1 MNSTRIAGLDIG
13 FSTTRP
19 TAGIGLWVDNR
30 LVLTNCHGVEACA
43 RVAAAGDY
51 DIVAIDG
58 PVIPEGQDIRQSRNI
73 ERVFCH
79 GLFQRRCKPGFSHV
93 RGTGVRLREEAG
105 TAANLL
111 SNSTMGSRVTSVFPH
126 VRKGTVIEAFP
137 NAFLGVCLD
146 DGVYTGMPKLKRGQ
160 KFRWLYE
167 QWKRL
172 RLVESLP
179 GLTLKQRQIFGE
191 KFQQTN
197 HHEHQAA
204 IICILTGLLVA
215 RNQFIAVGDAQGGWF
230 FLPPWSCWK
239 EWARDAVCA
248 NLRQL
253 NTVLERRVIYS
264 LRVCDRHHRSELYAQ

>member
-1 MNSTRIAGLDIG
+1 MDSPRIAGLDVG

-30 LVLTNCHGVEACA
+30 LELANCHGVEACA
-43 RVAAAGDY
+43 RVAEAGDF

-58 PVIPEGQDIRQSRNI
+58 PVIPEGQDIGQRRSI
-73 ERVFCH
+73 ERVFCR

-93 RGTGVRLREEAG
+93 IGTGIRLREEAG
-105 TAANLL
+105 TAADRL
-111 SNSTMGSRVTSVFPH
+111 SIVTNSSRVTSIFPH
-126 VRKGTVIEAFP
+126 VRRGAVVEAFP

-146 DGVYTGMPKLKRGQ
+146 DDVYAEMPMLRRGQ
-160 KFRWLYE
+160 KFGWLYE
-167 QWKRL
+167 QWKML

-179 GLTLKQRQIFGE
+179 GLTLKQQQFIGA

-204 IICILTGLLVA
+204 IVCILTGLLVA
-215 RNQFIAVGDAQGGWF
+215 RNQFTAIGDAQGGWF

-239 EWARDAVCA
+239 AWAQETVCA
-248 NLRQL
+248 NLRQV
-253 NTVLERRVIYS
+253 NAGG
-264 LRVCDRHHRSELYAQ
+264 AQVQKLLPS

>member
-1 MNSTRIAGLDIG
+1 MQQFQPFSREFIEQETYPGSIPLQTGIFTRSWNGSLAPRRGGHSCQPFIEFYYG
-13 FSTTRP
+13 FS
-19 TAGIGLWVDNR
+19 
-30 LVLTNCHGVEACA
+30 
-43 RVAAAGDY
+43 GDL
-51 DIVAIDG
+51 G
-58 PVIPEGQDIRQSRNI
+58 FPSR
-73 ERVFCH
+73 
-79 GLFQRRCKPGFSHV
+79 
-93 RGTGVRLREEAG
+93 A
-105 TAANLL
+105 
-111 SNSTMGSRVTSVFPH
+111 
-126 VRKGTVIEAFP
+126 KGIEAFP

-146 DGVYTGMPKLKRGQ
+146 DGVYTGMPKLKRWQ

-179 GLTLKQRQIFGE
+179 GLTLKQRRIFGE
-191 KFQQTN
+191 KFQQRN

-253 NTVLERRVIYS
+253 NADGVQMQKLQNGRTVS
-264 LRVCDRHHRSELYAQ
+264 FG

>member
-1 MNSTRIAGLDIG
+1 MDSQRIAGLDVG
-13 FSTTRP
+13 FSATKP

-30 LVLTNCHGVEACA
+30 LELTNCHGFEACP
-43 RVAAAGDY
+43 RIAAAGDY

-58 PVIPEGQDIRQSRNI
+58 PVIPEGQDIRQRRNV

-93 RGTGVRLREEAG
+93 LGTGIRLREEAG
-105 TAANLL
+105 TAADLL
-111 SNSTMGSRVTSVFPH
+111 SNSTRGSRVTAIFPH
-126 VRKGTVIEAFP
+126 VRKGTVVEAFP

-146 DGVYTGMPKLKRGQ
+146 DDVYAEMPKLRRGQ
-160 KFRWLYE
+160 KFAWLYE

-179 GLTLKQRQIFGE
+179 GLTSKQRTLFGE
-191 KFQQTN
+191 QFYQTTN
-197 HHEHQAA
+197 HEHQAA
-204 IICILTGLLVA
+204 IVCILTGLLVT
-215 RNQFIAVGDAQGGWF
+215 RNQFVAVGDTQGGWF

-239 EWARDAVCA
+239 AWAQDAVCA

-253 NTVLERRVIYS
+253 YAHGVQVQKLHNGRAAS
-264 LRVCDRHHRSELYAQ
+264 LG